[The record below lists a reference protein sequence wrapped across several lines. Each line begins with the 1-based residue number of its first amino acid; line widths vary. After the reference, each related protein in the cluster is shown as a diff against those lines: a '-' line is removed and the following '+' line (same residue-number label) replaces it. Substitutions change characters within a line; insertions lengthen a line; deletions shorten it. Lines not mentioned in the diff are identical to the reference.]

1 MIDLD
6 KYHLLI
12 KDKKAQKLTF
22 YCLHIGYV
30 ISLIGI
36 LILYCNGNYYISKD
50 FFLASIII
58 FRTGLLM
65 GVFSIICGIF
75 FSNYEYLKN

>member
-1 MIDLD
+1 MLDLE

-12 KDKKAQKLTF
+12 KDLKAQKLTF

-30 ISLIGI
+30 ICLIGI
-36 LILYCNGNYYISKD
+36 LILCCNNDYYISKD
-50 FFLASIII
+50 FFLASIVI
-58 FRTGLLM
+58 FRTGLLLN
-65 GVFSIICGIF
+65 VFSIICGIF

>member
-1 MIDLD
+1 MIDLE

-22 YCLHIGYV
+22 YCLHIGYA
-30 ISLIGI
+30 ICLIGI
-36 LILYCNGNYYISKD
+36 LILYCNNKHYLSPD
-50 FFLASIII
+50 FFIGSIII
-58 FRTGLLM
+58 FRNGLLM
-65 GVFSIICGIF
+65 GVFSVICGIF